1 MAGARGHLVDA
12 YCHGVLPGELG
23 IAAFEARLPGA
34 AAPRTTLFDSPTG
47 FAVRRW
53 CPPLLGLEPHCA
65 PARYLARRR
74 ELGAYEAARLLLRG
88 TGIRG
93 YLVDTGEPG
102 DLTPPKEL
110 GAAGGAAAYEIVRLE
125 PLAQQ
130 VADTSGTVDGF
141 LANLAESVHGA
152 ALSAVGFSCAAEL
165 LADGSSPAHGP
176 PGHFEVRYAAAYW
189 LATRR
194 VGERPADPVLLRHLV
209 WQALAGGLPLVL
221 RHRQDG
227 PGPAAVTGLLRAAE
241 GLGTDVVL
249 LPGPAHESAAA
260 LLAAGLPHVYLGIGT
275 DPAAVLA
282 RVPFGKVLYAGG
294 AIGLP
299 ELYVT
304 GSRGFLAALDRLVG
318 ERVAAG
324 EWSAA
329 DGQRVAALVGEGNA
343 RRVYRLP
350 EAAAGRV
357 PHLPPDGT
365 WR

>member
-12 YCHGVLPGELG
+12 YCHGVLPGDLG
-23 IAAFEARLPGA
+23 IGAFEARLPGA
-34 AAPRTTLFDSPTG
+34 AAPRTTLFDSPAG

-53 CPPLLGLEPHCA
+53 CPPLLGLEAHCT
-65 PARYLARRR
+65 PAHYLARRR

-88 TGIRG
+88 TGIRA

-110 GAAGGAAAYEIVRLE
+110 GAAGGATAYEIVRLE

-152 ALSAVGFSCAAEL
+152 ALSAVGFSCAAEPA
-165 LADGSSPAHGP
+165 ADGSGPAHGP
-176 PGHFEVRYAAAYW
+176 PGPVEVRAAAAYW
-189 LATRR
+189 LGTRR
-194 VGERPADPVLLRHLV
+194 VGERPADPVLLRHLLWHAV
-209 WQALAGGLPLVL
+209 ASGLPLVL
-221 RHRQDG
+221 RYRQDG
-227 PGPAAVTGLLRAAE
+227 SGPAAAEGFLRAVE

-249 LPGPAHESAAA
+249 LPGKAHESAAA
-260 LLAAGLPHVYLGIGT
+260 RLAAYLPHVNLAVGT
-275 DPAAVLA
+275 DPAGVLSRA
-282 RVPFGKVLYAGG
+282 PFGKVLYAGS
-294 AIGLP
+294 AVGLP

-304 GSRGFLAALDRLVG
+304 GACDFRVALERLVG

-350 EAAAGRV
+350 AGDA
-357 PHLPPDGT
+357 DGL
-365 WR
+365 RRGR